1 MLATTI
7 SLAAGLVLLVA
18 AVSVRRLMVRLWS
31 PVPPGYVSQ
40 EWLTDHTTRDH
51 S

>member
-7 SLAAGLVLLVA
+7 SLAAGLVLLFT
-18 AVSVRRLMVRLWS
+18 AVSVRRLVVRLWR
-31 PVPPGYVSQ
+31 PVPPGHVSQ
-40 EWLTDHTTRDH
+40 EWLIDHTMRDR

>member
-18 AVSVRRLMVRLWS
+18 ASLRRLMVRLWS
-31 PVPPGYVSQ
+31 PAPRAYVSL
-40 EWLTDHTTRDH
+40 EWLTDHTIRDH